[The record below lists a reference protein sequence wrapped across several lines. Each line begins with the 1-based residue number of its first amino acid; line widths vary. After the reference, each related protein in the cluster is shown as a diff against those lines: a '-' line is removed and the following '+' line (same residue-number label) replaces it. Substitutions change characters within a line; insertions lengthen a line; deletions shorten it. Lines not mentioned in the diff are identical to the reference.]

1 MVAGAILRTMG
12 DFQGGL
18 AQLNPYRKESQRKKY
33 MPVAALYARRAA
45 IAKRNAERA
54 DAAIVSLVGS

>member
-12 DFQGGL
+12 DFTGNL
-18 AQLNPYRKESQRKKY
+18 ASLNPYRKESQRKRY

-45 IAKRNAERA
+45 IDKRNAAKA
-54 DAAIVSLVGS
+54 DAGIASLFGS